1 MGLLLCS
8 IFVAVVCHLAAA
20 DVFLA
25 DVPAAVGA
33 HSVDVPVQLALMASP
48 PAERSDLAVVGVSL
62 AAALVD
68 VPMAHPNLAA
78 ADVLSAVVP
87 VILSVVHFDPAAAD
101 VSLAAVPAAFLAVL
115 PGLAAAG
122 VSLAV
127 VLHYLM
133 TLLAVGVLLADE
145 ELLPHCLL
153 RLPLPQYP
161 LHHPNM
167 IHHHTLLPNHH
178 TLCGLL
184 ALMPEVRQLLSIQS
198 R

>member
-8 IFVAVVCHLAAA
+8 IFVAVVCHFAAA
-20 DVFLA
+20 GVFLA

-33 HSVDVPVQLALMASP
+33 HSVDVPVQLALMALP
-48 PAERSDLAVVGVSL
+48 PAARSGLAVVGVSL
-62 AAALVD
+62 AAALAD

-78 ADVLSAVVP
+78 ADVLLVVAP
-87 VILSVVHFDPAAAD
+87 VILPVVHFAPAAVG
-101 VSLAAVPAAFLAVL
+101 VSLAAGPAAFLAAH

-127 VLHYLM
+127 ALHYLM

-161 LHHPNM
+161 LHHQNTL
-167 IHHHTLLPNHH
+167 HHHTLLPNHH

-184 ALMPEVRQLLSIQS
+184 ALMPKVRQLLSIQS
-198 R
+198 Q